1 MACPT
6 SLCEAMVV
14 LSLYK
19 KTQIGYTQYV
29 DNDVYV
35 DDVDD
40 DEAGAGAYFLLSH
53 SDESFAECSV
63 KPVDC
68 MPNADPV
75 VLT

>member
-1 MACPT
+1 MLINVSKRFMICPT

-19 KTQIGYTQYV
+19 NTQPGYTQYV

-40 DEAGAGAYFLLSH
+40 GEAGAGAYL
-53 SDESFAECSV
+53 FAQTQRC
-63 KPVDC
+63 PHQ
-68 MPNADPV
+68 
-75 VLT
+75 L